1 MRIRCREIFRKI
13 PFIWVFVVIINAIF
27 ENIDIKLFVSVFS
40 NNIRSKKRYGE
51 MEETTKKKD
60 TKYYVHS
67 VIGLVLMFG
76 IPMLP
81 PVEPIT
87 HIGMQIG
94 GIFIGL
100 VYLWS
105 TVGLFWPSLIGI
117 VAFAFTDYTDMMG
130 MFSAFSAY
138 LPMLMLFCMILFG
151 AIGDCGLTRYIAH
164 WFLSRKVINGRPSV
178 FNFFFFLAVFAVSA
192 IVDPL
197 MAMLVLWPTMYIIF
211 EEVGYEKTDP
221 YCKIMLV
228 ASFVAVTLGQSTLPF
243 FGGQLVILG
252 AFEVAS
258 GIPTNYAAY
267 IFFNVVTSVAIL
279 AVLTLVIKFILR
291 PDMSKMAQISIEQ
304 INKEELPP
312 MNVQQKAYVVVT
324 VLFFIFALGPSVLP
338 ADWAITQFMDDLNL
352 VGFCFLA
359 LGVLALIKVD
369 GKPILEPVRICK
381 EYVMWDL
388 YLLVVLCVFLAGCL
402 MADETGIREWLVG
415 LLTPV
420 FVSGGPIFFGVALIV
435 IGALVTNVA
444 NNAIIGAILMQIIVA
459 MGPVVGVQNQA
470 ALAMTVTLAT
480 FMAILT
486 PAGSPYAA
494 VFHSNKDKI
503 SSGEILKYGGIMM
516 VFGLLVY
523 VLIGWPLANLIF

>member
-1 MRIRCREIFRKI
+1 
-13 PFIWVFVVIINAIF
+13 
-27 ENIDIKLFVSVFS
+27 
-40 NNIRSKKRYGE
+40 
-51 MEETTKKKD
+51 MEETAKKSD
-60 TKYYVHS
+60 AKYYVNS
-67 VIGLVLMFG
+67 VIGLILMFG
-76 IPMLP
+76 IPLIP

-105 TVGLFWPSLIGI
+105 TVGLFWPSLLGI
-117 VAFAFTDYTDMMG
+117 VAFAFTDYIDMNG
-130 MFSAFSAY
+130 MLACFSAY
-138 LPMLMLFCMILFG
+138 LPMLMLFCMIFFG

-164 WFLSRKVINGRPSV
+164 WFLKRKIINGRPSV
-178 FNFFFFLAVFAVSA
+178 FNFLFFMAVFAVSA

-211 EEVGYEKTDP
+211 EEVGYQKTDT

-258 GIPTNYAAY
+258 GIPTNYMAY
-267 IFFNVVTSVAIL
+267 IVFNVVTSIAIL
-279 AVLTLVIKFILR
+279 AVVTLVIKFVLR
-291 PDMSKMAQISIEQ
+291 PDMSKMAAISVEQ

-312 MNVQQKAYVVVT
+312 MNVQQKAYVFVT

-338 ADWAITQFMDDLNL
+338 ADWAITQFMNDINL
-352 VGFCFLA
+352 VGFTILA
-359 LGVLALIKVD
+359 LGVLAFIKVD

-388 YLLVVLCVFLAGCL
+388 YLLVVVCVFLAGSL
-402 MADETGIREWLVG
+402 MAPETGLREWLVG
-415 LLTPV
+415 VLTPV
-420 FVSGGPIFFGVALIV
+420 FSVGGPLFFGVVLIV

-444 NNAIIGAILMQIIVA
+444 NNAITGAILMQIIVA

-470 ALAMTVTLAT
+470 ALAMTVCLAT

-503 SSGEILKYGGIMM
+503 SSGEILKYGSIMM
-516 VFGLLVY
+516 VAGLLVY
-523 VLIGWPLANLIF
+523 IVIGVPLANLMF

>member
-1 MRIRCREIFRKI
+1 
-13 PFIWVFVVIINAIF
+13 
-27 ENIDIKLFVSVFS
+27 
-40 NNIRSKKRYGE
+40 
-51 MEETTKKKD
+51 MEETAKKSD
-60 TKYYVHS
+60 AKYYVHS
-67 VIGLVLMFG
+67 VIGLILMFG
-76 IPMLP
+76 IPLIP

-105 TVGLFWPSLIGI
+105 TVGLFWPSLLGI
-117 VAFAFTDYTDMMG
+117 VAFAFTDYIDMNG
-130 MFSAFSAY
+130 MFACFSAY

-164 WFLSRKVINGRPSV
+164 WFLKRKIINGRPSV
-178 FNFFFFLAVFAVSA
+178 FNFLFFMAVFAVSA

-211 EEVGYEKTDP
+211 EEVGYQKTDT

-258 GIPTNYAAY
+258 GIPTNYMAY
-267 IFFNVVTSVAIL
+267 IVFNIVTSIVVL
-279 AVLTLVIKFILR
+279 AVVTLVIKFVLR
-291 PDMSKMAQISIEQ
+291 PDMSKMAAISVEQ

-312 MNVQQKAYVVVT
+312 MNVQQKAYVFVT

-338 ADWAITQFMDDLNL
+338 ADWAITQFMNDINL
-352 VGFCFLA
+352 VGFTILA
-359 LGVLALIKVD
+359 LAVLAFIKVD

-388 YLLVVLCVFLAGCL
+388 YLLVVVCVFLAGSL
-402 MADETGIREWLVG
+402 MAPETGLREWLVG
-415 LLTPV
+415 VLTPV
-420 FVSGGPIFFGVALIV
+420 FSVGGPLFFSVVLIV

-444 NNAIIGAILMQIIVA
+444 NNAITGAILMQIIVA

-470 ALAMTVTLAT
+470 ALAMTVCLVT

-503 SSGEILKYGGIMM
+503 SSGEILKYGSIMM
-516 VFGLLVY
+516 VAGLLVY
-523 VLIGWPLANLIF
+523 IVIGVPLANLMF

>member
-1 MRIRCREIFRKI
+1 
-13 PFIWVFVVIINAIF
+13 
-27 ENIDIKLFVSVFS
+27 
-40 NNIRSKKRYGE
+40 
-51 MEETTKKKD
+51 MEETAKKSD
-60 TKYYVHS
+60 AKYYVHS
-67 VIGLVLMFG
+67 VIGLILMFG
-76 IPMLP
+76 IPLIP

-105 TVGLFWPSLIGI
+105 TVGLFWPSLLGI
-117 VAFAFTDYTDMMG
+117 VAFAFTDYIDMNG
-130 MFSAFSAY
+130 MFACFAAY
-138 LPMLMLFCMILFG
+138 LPMLMLFCMIFFG

-164 WFLSRKVINGRPSV
+164 WFLKRKIINGRPSV
-178 FNFFFFLAVFAVSA
+178 FNFLFFMAVFAVSA

-211 EEVGYEKTDP
+211 EEVGYQKTDT

-258 GIPTNYAAY
+258 GIPTNYMAY
-267 IFFNVVTSVAIL
+267 IVFNVVTSIAIL
-279 AVLTLVIKFILR
+279 AVVTLVIKFVLR
-291 PDMSKMAQISIEQ
+291 PDMSKMAAISVEQ

-312 MNVQQKAYVVVT
+312 MNVQQKAYVFVT

-338 ADWAITQFMDDLNL
+338 ADWAITQFMNDINL
-352 VGFCFLA
+352 VGFTILA

-388 YLLVVLCVFLAGCL
+388 YLLVVVCVFLAGSL
-402 MADETGIREWLVG
+402 MAPETGLRE
-415 LLTPV
+415 
-420 FVSGGPIFFGVALIV
+420 
-435 IGALVTNVA
+435 
-444 NNAIIGAILMQIIVA
+444 
-459 MGPVVGVQNQA
+459 
-470 ALAMTVTLAT
+470 
-480 FMAILT
+480 
-486 PAGSPYAA
+486 
-494 VFHSNKDKI
+494 
-503 SSGEILKYGGIMM
+503 
-516 VFGLLVY
+516 
-523 VLIGWPLANLIF
+523 

>member
-1 MRIRCREIFRKI
+1 
-13 PFIWVFVVIINAIF
+13 
-27 ENIDIKLFVSVFS
+27 
-40 NNIRSKKRYGE
+40 
-51 MEETTKKKD
+51 MEETAKKSD
-60 TKYYVHS
+60 AKYYVHS
-67 VIGLVLMFG
+67 VIGLILMFG
-76 IPMLP
+76 IPLIP

-105 TVGLFWPSLIGI
+105 TVGLFWPSLLGI
-117 VAFAFTDYTDMMG
+117 VAFAFTDYIDMNG
-130 MFSAFSAY
+130 MFACFSAY

-164 WFLSRKVINGRPSV
+164 WFLKRKIINGRPSV
-178 FNFFFFLAVFAVSA
+178 FNFLFFMAVFAVSA

-211 EEVGYEKTDP
+211 EEVGYQKTDT

-228 ASFVAVTLGQSTLPF
+228 ASFAAVTLGQSTLPF

-258 GIPTNYAAY
+258 GIPTNYMAY
-267 IFFNVVTSVAIL
+267 IVFNIVTSIAIL
-279 AVLTLVIKFILR
+279 AVVTLVIKFVFR
-291 PDMSKMAQISIEQ
+291 PDMSKMAAISVEQ

-312 MNVQQKAYVVVT
+312 MNVQQKAYVFVT

-338 ADWAITQFMDDLNL
+338 ADWAITQFMNDINL
-352 VGFCFLA
+352 VGFTILA
-359 LGVLALIKVD
+359 LAVLAFIKVD

-388 YLLVVLCVFLAGCL
+388 YLLVVVCVFLAGSL
-402 MADETGIREWLVG
+402 MAPETGLREWLVG
-415 LLTPV
+415 VLTPV
-420 FVSGGPIFFGVALIV
+420 FSVGGPLFFSVVLIV

-444 NNAIIGAILMQIIVA
+444 NNAITGAILMQIIVA
-459 MGPVVGVQNQA
+459 MSPVVGVQNQA
-470 ALAMTVTLAT
+470 ALAMTVCLVT

-503 SSGEILKYGGIMM
+503 SSGEILKYGSIMM
-516 VFGLLVY
+516 VAGLLVY
-523 VLIGWPLANLIF
+523 IVIGVPLANLMF

>member
-1 MRIRCREIFRKI
+1 MDE
-13 PFIWVFVVIINAIF
+13 A
-27 ENIDIKLFVSVFS
+27 
-40 NNIRSKKRYGE
+40 KKPR
-51 MEETTKKKD
+51 D
-60 TKYYVHS
+60 VKYIVHS
-67 VIGLVLMFG
+67 IIGLVLMFG

-87 HIGMQIG
+87 QIGMQIG

-117 VAFAFTDYTDMMG
+117 VAFAFTDYTDMYG
-130 MFSAFSAY
+130 MFEAFSAY

-164 WFLSRKVINGRPSV
+164 WFLKRKIINGRPSM

-211 EEVGYEKTDP
+211 EEVGYEKTDN

-228 ASFVAVTLGQSTLPF
+228 ASFVAVTMGQCTLPF

-258 GIPTNYAAY
+258 GIPTNYVGY
-267 IFFNVVTSVAIL
+267 IAFNVITSVIIIA
-279 AVLTLVIKFILR
+279 AMTLLIKFVLR
-291 PDMSKMAQISIEQ
+291 PDMSKMANISVEQ
-304 INKEELPP
+304 INKEQLPP
-312 MNVQQKAYVVVT
+312 MNIQQKAYVLVT
-324 VLFFIFALGPSVLP
+324 ILFFIFALGPSVLP
-338 ADWAITQFMDDLNL
+338 ADWAITQFMNDLNL

-359 LGVLALIKVD
+359 IGILALIKVD

-388 YLLVVLCVFLAGCL
+388 YLLVVVCVFLAGCL
-402 MADETGIREWLVG
+402 MADETGLREWLVG
-415 LLTPV
+415 ILTPV
-420 FVSGGPIFFGVALIV
+420 FSAGGPIFFMIAVVV
-435 IGALVTNVA
+435 IAGLVTNVA
-444 NNAIIGAILMQIIVA
+444 NNAITGAILMQIIVA
-459 MGPVVGVQNQA
+459 MGPVLGIENLA
-470 ALAMTVTLAT
+470 AVAMATTLAS
-480 FMAILT
+480 FLAILT

-503 SSGEILKYGGIMM
+503 SSGEILKYGSIMM
-516 VFGLLVY
+516 VVALVVYCAIGL
-523 VLIGWPLANLIF
+523 PLANLMF